1 MKFNF
6 WKSVNS
12 DGISIILN
20 EFEPQ
25 GGYELFLKELCA
37 FLGEKFL
44 GWHQGIES
52 GIGDITYE
60 GYKLTVF
67 WTDFPFSLSFDC
79 RDQNW
84 SAVFVLVTA
93 FIYFWLVKMRVF

>member
-79 RDQNW
+79 RDQ
-84 SAVFVLVTA
+84 
-93 FIYFWLVKMRVF
+93 KMAQKLEEGLYSFLSKNR